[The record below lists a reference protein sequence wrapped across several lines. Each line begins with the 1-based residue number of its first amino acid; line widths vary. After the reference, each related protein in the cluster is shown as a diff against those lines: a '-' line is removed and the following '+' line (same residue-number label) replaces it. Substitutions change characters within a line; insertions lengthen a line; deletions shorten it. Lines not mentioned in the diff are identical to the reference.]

1 MLQLR
6 TIILLLRHLLLMR
19 WLLRNVRL
27 LMHLQVRVWLLA
39 RRRLHFRCTHT
50 GLRLS
55 DSLPDTNQL

>member
-1 MLQLR
+1 
-6 TIILLLRHLLLMR
+6 MR

-27 LMHLQVRVWLLA
+27 LMHLLVRVWLLA